1 MNTAFQKLTMINDAF
16 VDRLEVSDRGLA
28 FGDGLFETLR
38 LSRGCAPLWNFHLD
52 RLEVGCARLGIAI
65 SRAHLDAS
73 FQRFVSAIPAE
84 TNAVLKLIVTRGSG
98 GQGYRPLK
106 TCSPTLIWQCLPLA
120 DTARLSRDGVV
131 LHRCQLPIYPNPN
144 LAGLKHLNRLDYV
157 LAAKELPEIPDIQG
171 LLLDHKGNLLEA
183 IHHNLFFVKDNV
195 LMTPRMSETGVKGVM
210 RRVILERIAPACS
223 LSVREDDFSVD
234 ALIQADEV
242 FMSNSVRGI
251 WPVKEFEQKSW
262 AVPGIVTAQIQSQ
275 VEDIFTGMV
284 VWQ

>member
-28 FGDGLFETLR
+28 FGDGVFETLR
-38 LSRGCAPLWNFHLD
+38 LSNGRAPLWSFHLD
-52 RLEVGCARLGIAI
+52 RLDVGCARLGITV

-106 TCSPTLIWQCLPLA
+106 TCFPTLIWQCLPLA
-120 DTARLSRDGVV
+120 NTAHLAREGVV

-157 LAAKELPEIPDIQG
+157 LATKELPEIPDIQG
-171 LLLDHKGNLLEA
+171 LLLDHQGNLLEA
-183 IHHNLFFVKDNV
+183 IHHNLFFVKDHV
-195 LMTPRMSETGVKGVM
+195 LMTPRMSDAGVKGVM
-210 RRVILERIAPACS
+210 RRLILERIAPACS
-223 LSVREDDFSVD
+223 IIVREDDLPVD

-242 FMSNSVRGI
+242 FLSNSVRGV
-251 WPVKEFEQKSW
+251 WPVKGFEQKSW
-262 AVPGIVTAQIQSQ
+262 VVPGIVTAQIQSQ
-275 VEDIFTGMV
+275 VEEIFTGTV

>member
-16 VDRLEVSDRGLA
+16 VDQLEVSDRGLA

-38 LSRGCAPLWNFHLD
+38 LSRGCAPLWHFHLD

-106 TCSPTLIWQCLPLA
+106 TCSPTLIWQCLPPA
-120 DTARLSRDGVV
+120 DTAHLARDGVA
-131 LHRCQLPIYPNPN
+131 LHRCQVPIYPNPN

-157 LAAKELPEIPDIQG
+157 LAAKALPEIPDIQG
-171 LLLDHKGNLLEA
+171 LLLDHRGNLLEA
-183 IHHNLFFVKDNV
+183 IHHNLFFVKDHV
-195 LMTPRMSETGVKGVM
+195 LMTPRMSDAGVKGVM
-210 RRVILERIAPACS
+210 RRLILERIAPACS
-223 LSVREDDFSVD
+223 ISVQEDDFPID

-242 FMSNSVRGI
+242 FLSNSVRGV
-251 WPVKEFEQKSW
+251 WPVKLFEQMSW
-262 AVPGIVTAQIQSQ
+262 VVPGLVTSQIQSQ
-275 VEDIFTGMV
+275 IEKIFTGMV
-284 VWQ
+284 IWQ